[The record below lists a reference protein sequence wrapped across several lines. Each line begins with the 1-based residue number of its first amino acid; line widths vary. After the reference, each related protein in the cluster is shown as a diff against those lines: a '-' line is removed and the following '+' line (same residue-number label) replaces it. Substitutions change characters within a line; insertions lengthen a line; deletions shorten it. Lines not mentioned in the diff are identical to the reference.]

1 MGGSM
6 KMLKR
11 LFCRH
16 DWVFE
21 RNIYGD
27 EINALSG
34 RRSWWVCRKCGKHQ
48 ARPNLVRDEKGRTV

>member
-1 MGGSM
+1 
-6 KMLKR
+6 MLKR